1 MLPANDVVLLSR
13 FQFGMTALY
22 HFLFVPLTLGLST
35 ILGIMET
42 IYFITRRRIWR
53 TLTKYWGVLFG
64 INFAMGVATGVT
76 MEFQFGTN
84 WAYYSHYVGDVFG
97 APLAIEGL
105 MAFFLEATFVGLF
118 FFGWDK
124 LSRGAHL
131 IVTWLLAIGSSFSAL
146 WILIA
151 NGWMQHPVGAH
162 FNFHTMRMEL
172 YDFYSVIFN
181 DVAQAKFVHTISAGY
196 VTGAMFVMSIS
207 AYFLL
212 RGRNLAFAKRSMMVA
227 SAFGLAS
234 ALCVVVLG
242 DESGYLTS
250 LNQRMKIAAMEGIWE
265 TDPAPAPLTLFG
277 IPDQAAH
284 MTNDKIQIPYLLGLI
299 ATRSLHQPVEGIIDL
314 VDEARTR
321 IKSGMIAY
329 NALLTLQK
337 DPGDKQAEEILN
349 TNQDNVGYGLLL
361 KKYTDDVVKAP
372 PEVINQAA
380 WDTVPD
386 VFAIFWS
393 FRVMVACGFYFIA
406 VFLGSFYLC
415 QRRHIANHRWFL
427 WIVLF
432 SLPFPWLA
440 AEMGWLVAEVG
451 RQPWVVEGYLPTFMG
466 VSSLTSGAVLTSII
480 GFVFFYSLLAVV
492 EVILM
497 IKYIRLGPDGLFSEK
512 DFDVKPEWVNQDKGV
527 SR

>member
-1 MLPANDVVLLSR
+1 MLPANDLVLLSR
-13 FQFGMTALY
+13 IQFGMTALY

-42 IYFITRRRIWR
+42 IYYITRRRIWR

-64 INFAMGVATGVT
+64 INVAMGVATGVT

-131 IVTWLLAIGSSFSAL
+131 IVTWLLAAGSSFSAL

-162 FNFHTMRMEL
+162 FNFHSMRMEL
-172 YDFYSVIFN
+172 TDFYSVIFN

-196 VTGAMFVMSIS
+196 VTGSMFVMSIS

-250 LNQRMKIAAMEGIWE
+250 LNQRMKVAAMEGIWE

-277 IPDQAAH
+277 VPDQAAH
-284 MTNDKIQIPYLLGLI
+284 ITNHKIQVPYLLGII
-299 ATRSLHQPVEGIIDL
+299 ATRSLHTPVEGILDL
-314 VDEARTR
+314 VDEARLR
-321 IKSGMIAY
+321 IRSGMTAY
-329 NALLTLQK
+329 SALVALQQ
-337 DPGDKQAEEILN
+337 DPNDKHAEEVLSAN
-349 TNQDNVGYGLLL
+349 EDNIGYGFLL
-361 KKYTDDVVKAP
+361 KKYTDDVVRAP
-372 PEVINQAA
+372 VELINQAA
-380 WDTVPD
+380 WDTVPN

-415 QRRHIANHRWFL
+415 QRRRIANHRWFL
-427 WIVLF
+427 WLVLF
-432 SLPFPWLA
+432 SLPFPWFA

-466 VSSLTSGAVLTSII
+466 VSSLGSGSVLASLI
-480 GFVFFYSLLAVV
+480 GFVFFYSMLAIV

-497 IKYIRLGPDGLFSEK
+497 VKYIRLGPDGLFSDN
-512 DFDVKPEWVNQDKGV
+512 DFSVKPEGASQ
-527 SR
+527 